1 MGIKARWRGRASQQ
15 KKMAKWEHWFWV
27 TIFLLFESRCRGQHH
42 NQGLEFIDTL
52 TAPTLQ
58 PRPGEEAVEVSS
70 SGGLFSRPPIEKPRN
85 AGLINRRKDYNE
97 DSKEEKLTIITPSS
111 VVVMSTPATRP
122 RPTTITASV
131 PPTSEE
137 ASTQNF
143 ETAASQPQDVSVSH
157 SFSVVR
163 ISQNVKYSSSSD
175 SSATKSEAEKS
186 EAESETNKSVE
197 AGEASE
203 QDSLAASLL
212 ETASADLQNRF
223 FQKKPLSSTTISTT
237 TTVLSSTL
245 PTATTITSVE
255 KSSKNT
261 TVTSTKTEAKSE
273 AEISVVSASK
283 AKSASEDPHRAPKS
297 IVHPRNPDNRLLLL
311 DRPFHLSATTT
322 QPVIHTST
330 TTDSH
335 ITSSAVST
343 STVTASPTTTTLEAE
358 TDTST
363 IKTNFF
369 EGMKYEHNI
378 LENQGQPQQPQQTQ
392 RMSGGHHQKTTVVTT
407 EIRPMSKSETAR
419 ALDELGFEYNEYM
432 DDSELLG
439 DDNNDEV
446 IPPFHEENYEHDEMV
461 PVQQQSRDHSS
472 DYHFSSA
479 RAIPSKSGSL
489 SGLGSLVY
497 EDPTHNSLHN
507 SKLEA
512 PAESADVVSAT
523 SRQSKKAP
531 LPHHYE
537 PSTIAGI
544 TIGAFLLI
552 FIGTVGLGAFIY
564 HERYV
569 NKPHTLDDGFSDS
582 GGCSTSVDDSIGRV
596 SHIDCSG
603 LDITTD
609 TYCEEMYNL
618 DNDSFL
624 NSLETVAM
632 PTMLWSVAPHSD
644 SDV

>member
-1 MGIKARWRGRASQQ
+1 
-15 KKMAKWEHWFWV
+15 MAKWEHWFWV

-97 DSKEEKLTIITPSS
+97 DSQEEKLTIITPSS

-186 EAESETNKSVE
+186 ESETNKSVE

-223 FQKKPLSSTTISTT
+223 FQKKPLSSTTISPT

-255 KSSKNT
+255 KSSKKNT

-273 AEISVVSASK
+273 AESEAEISSVVSVASK

-335 ITSSAVST
+335 ITSSAEST
-343 STVTASPTTTTLEAE
+343 STVTASPTTTLEAE

-432 DDSELLG
+432 DDSDLLG

-461 PVQQQSRDHSS
+461 PVQQSRDHSS

>member
-1 MGIKARWRGRASQQ
+1 
-15 KKMAKWEHWFWV
+15 MAKWEHWFWV

-97 DSKEEKLTIITPSS
+97 DSQEEKLTIITPSS

-186 EAESETNKSVE
+186 ESETNKSVE

-212 ETASADLQNRF
+212 ETASANLQNRF
-223 FQKKPLSSTTISTT
+223 FQEKPLSSTTISTT

-255 KSSKNT
+255 KSPKRNT
-261 TVTSTKTEAKSE
+261 TVTSTKKEAKSE
-273 AEISVVSASK
+273 AESEAEISSVVSVASK

-335 ITSSAVST
+335 ITSSAEST
-343 STVTASPTTTTLEAE
+343 STVTASPTTTLEAE

-461 PVQQQSRDHSS
+461 PVQQSRDHSS

>member
-1 MGIKARWRGRASQQ
+1 
-15 KKMAKWEHWFWV
+15 
-27 TIFLLFESRCRGQHH
+27 
-42 NQGLEFIDTL
+42 
-52 TAPTLQ
+52 
-58 PRPGEEAVEVSS
+58 
-70 SGGLFSRPPIEKPRN
+70 
-85 AGLINRRKDYNE
+85 
-97 DSKEEKLTIITPSS
+97 
-111 VVVMSTPATRP
+111 
-122 RPTTITASV
+122 V

-261 TVTSTKTEAKSE
+261 TVTSSNTKAKSE

-330 TTDSH
+330 LTDTQT
-335 ITSSAVST
+335 TSSVST
-343 STVTASPTTTTLEAE
+343 STVTAASTTEEDAE
-358 TDTST
+358 TDTT
-363 IKTNFF
+363 HQTHKTNFF

-378 LENQGQPQQPQQTQ
+378 LENQGQPQQTQQTQ

-461 PVQQQSRDHSS
+461 PVQQSRDHSS

-531 LPHHYE
+531 LPHHHE

-552 FIGTVGLGAFIY
+552 FIGTLGLGAFIY

>member
-1 MGIKARWRGRASQQ
+1 
-15 KKMAKWEHWFWV
+15 MAKWEHWFWV

-42 NQGLEFIDTL
+42 NQGLDFIDTL

-97 DSKEEKLTIITPSS
+97 DSQEEKLTIITPSS

-273 AEISVVSASK
+273 AESEAEISVVSASK

-335 ITSSAVST
+335 ITSSAEST

-461 PVQQQSRDHSS
+461 PVQQSRDHSS

>member
-1 MGIKARWRGRASQQ
+1 MG
-15 KKMAKWEHWFWV
+15 
-27 TIFLLFESRCRGQHH
+27 
-42 NQGLEFIDTL
+42 
-52 TAPTLQ
+52 
-58 PRPGEEAVEVSS
+58 
-70 SGGLFSRPPIEKPRN
+70 
-85 AGLINRRKDYNE
+85 
-97 DSKEEKLTIITPSS
+97 
-111 VVVMSTPATRP
+111 
-122 RPTTITASV
+122 ASV

-137 ASTQNF
+137 ASIQNF

-163 ISQNVKYSSSSD
+163 ISQNVKYSSPSD
-175 SSATKSEAEKS
+175 SSATKSEAG
-186 EAESETNKSVE
+186 SETNKSVE

-255 KSSKNT
+255 KSYKNT

-283 AKSASEDPHRAPKS
+283 VKSASEDPHRAPKS

-335 ITSSAVST
+335 ITSSAEST

-378 LENQGQPQQPQQTQ
+378 LENQGQPQQPQQPQQTQ

-461 PVQQQSRDHSS
+461 PVQQSRDHSS

>member
-1 MGIKARWRGRASQQ
+1 
-15 KKMAKWEHWFWV
+15 MAKWEHWFWV

-97 DSKEEKLTIITPSS
+97 DSQEEKLTIITPSS

-137 ASTQNF
+137 ASTQNL

-186 EAESETNKSVE
+186 ESETNKSVE

-223 FQKKPLSSTTISTT
+223 FQKKPLSSTTISPT

-255 KSSKNT
+255 KSSKKNT

-273 AEISVVSASK
+273 AESEAEISSVVSVASK

-335 ITSSAVST
+335 ITSSAEST
-343 STVTASPTTTTLEAE
+343 STVTASPTTTLEAE

-432 DDSELLG
+432 DDSDLLG

-461 PVQQQSRDHSS
+461 PVQQSRDHSS